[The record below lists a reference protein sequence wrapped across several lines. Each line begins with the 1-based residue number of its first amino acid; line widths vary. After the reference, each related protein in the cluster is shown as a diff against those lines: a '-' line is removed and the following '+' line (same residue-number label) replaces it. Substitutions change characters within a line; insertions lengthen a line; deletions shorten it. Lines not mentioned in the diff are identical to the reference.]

1 MRLITMGVSGD
12 LVSCALR
19 SAWRI
24 ASLKLH
30 FSTRFASTNR
40 SGVPTRSAP
49 PDVITL
55 PPPDSGALYADL
67 VMG

>member
-1 MRLITMGVSGD
+1 MTMGVSGD
-12 LVSCALR
+12 LVSRALR
-19 SAWRI
+19 SACLI

-30 FSTRFASTNR
+30 FSTRLASTNR

-55 PPPDSGALYADL
+55 PPPDSGALNADW

>member
-1 MRLITMGVSGD
+1 MGVSGD
-12 LVSCALR
+12 LVSFAFL
-19 SAWRI
+19 SACLI

-30 FSTRFASTNR
+30 FSTRLASTNR

-55 PPPDSGALYADL
+55 PPPDSGALNADWEI
-67 VMG
+67 G